1 MGMARARMVWVA
13 AGLALVAV
21 VACLWWRAT
30 QPPAWVSWEQRTIAC
45 DLDGDGFEEL
55 VSLAE
60 RRVTVV
66 RADSTVADETPEHW
80 QVSDVWVGDVTH
92 DGTPDLVLLM
102 WRRGDYGTH
111 HPFWDEGTQ
120 DVSQH
125 LCVLTFADGGLRL
138 TWESSSFG
146 FEVTSMS
153 LDDAGDLHLVRR
165 DTGEES
171 VWHWPGWG
179 FERVTG
185 QR

>member
-1 MGMARARMVWVA
+1 MGMPRARLAWVA
-13 AGLALVAV
+13 AGLALSAM

-30 QPPAWVSWEQRTIAC
+30 QPPAWVSWEQRAIAC
-45 DLDGDGFEEL
+45 DLDGDGSDEL

-60 RRVTVV
+60 RRVAVV

-92 DGTPDLVLLM
+92 DGMPDLVLLM
-102 WRRGDYGTH
+102 WRRGDYGTR

-120 DVSQH
+120 DLSQH
-125 LCVLTFADGGLRL
+125 LCVLSFADGGLRL

-153 LDDAGDLHLVRR
+153 LDDADDLHLVRR
-165 DTGEES
+165 DTDEES

-179 FERVTG
+179 FERVG
-185 QR
+185 